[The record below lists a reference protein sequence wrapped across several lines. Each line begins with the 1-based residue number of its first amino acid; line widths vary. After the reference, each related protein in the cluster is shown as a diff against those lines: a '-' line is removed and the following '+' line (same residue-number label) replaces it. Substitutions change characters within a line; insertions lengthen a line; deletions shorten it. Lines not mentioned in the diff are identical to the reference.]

1 MKNNKN
7 PYYITLDDI
16 RARSTPGAV
25 KVLEGSS
32 GGKMPNITHIII
44 LNVLHL
50 VPKIQNGRKML
61 RKFEFRALIGPA
73 TEGVLTLHREVG
85 LG

>member
-32 GGKMPNITHIII
+32 GGKMPNTTNIQISISF
-44 LNVLHL
+44 
-50 VPKIQNGRKML
+50 VPVFG
-61 RKFEFRALIGPA
+61 
-73 TEGVLTLHREVG
+73 TV
-85 LG
+85 

>member
-32 GGKMPNITHIII
+32 GGKMPNTTEKQIEKFSITMLLSSSALTISHIH
-44 LNVLHL
+44 N
-50 VPKIQNGRKML
+50 
-61 RKFEFRALIGPA
+61 
-73 TEGVLTLHREVG
+73 TLYSYEE
-85 LG
+85 L